1 MSCQPKYRVAAG
13 LIVLLL
19 LLPAAVGSVS
29 PAGAAGTTTLTFL
42 GPDFDEWIAFVKV
55 ANEIGRPMG
64 IHLGLRLHL
73 QYVGAGAGRG
83 QGHSA
88 DQ

>member
-1 MSCQPKYRVAAG
+1 MRACAGQGSAKLARATRHVQYKGVKRMVCQPRYRVAAG

-42 GPDFDEWIAFVKV
+42 GPDA
-55 ANEIGRPMG
+55 A
-64 IHLGLRLHL
+64 
-73 QYVGAGAGRG
+73 
-83 QGHSA
+83 
-88 DQ
+88 